1 MVSSGARLGDHGDDM
16 SRSMMG
22 SQLERGNSSSTHA
35 GGPRRTGA
43 LAASQPG
50 GLETRDRSEAMQ
62 YDIAEGRAIMR
73 ARLSDTTICADY
85 SCNQKSV
92 HDRSV
97 PHCFLPVASPNA
109 ASPTLSLKLD
119 ALSQTPRSPAVKY
132 PLGQLIGSAVHL
144 PCETHNL
151 EAPRRSHT
159 HASASSVHALRPP
172 TPEQLP
178 ARPVSRRLTA
188 AAATPQHRAATFSSP
203 PSDCCSCAAIRTTS
217 PAAFA
222 GPW

>member
-1 MVSSGARLGDHGDDM
+1 MVSSGALRGDHSDDM

-62 YDIAEGRAIMR
+62 YDIAGWREQW
-73 ARLSDTTICADY
+73 ARLPDTTIHTTY
-85 SCNQKSV
+85 SYVQKSV

-144 PCETHNL
+144 PCETHIL

-172 TPEQLP
+172 KPEQSP

-188 AAATPQHRAATFSSP
+188 AAATPQHRAATSSSP

>member
-119 ALSQTPRSPAVKY
+119 ALSRKR
-132 PLGQLIGSAVHL
+132 H
-144 PCETHNL
+144 
-151 EAPRRSHT
+151 EA
-159 HASASSVHALRPP
+159 
-172 TPEQLP
+172 
-178 ARPVSRRLTA
+178 RL
-188 AAATPQHRAATFSSP
+188 
-203 PSDCCSCAAIRTTS
+203 
-217 PAAFA
+217 
-222 GPW
+222 

>member
-159 HASASSVHALRPP
+159 HASASFVDALRPP
-172 TPEQLP
+172 PPEQSP
-178 ARPVSRRLTA
+178 VRPVSRRLTA
-188 AAATPQHRAATFSSP
+188 AAAPLHRAATSSSP
-203 PSDCCSCAAIRTTS
+203 PSDCSCAAIRTTS